1 MEKKIPSIFS
11 KINGRIINLQS
22 LNVQKIDE
30 KKSNLKEKIRLEI
43 KPTTNYDIES
53 INDTEVIINVS
64 HELKFEPQL
73 LFIINFNFNIRYKLK
88 EPIDETEIK
97 NNINELIAPCGSY
110 ISLIASFLSEKI
122 MGEPLIIPPTINI
135 T

>member
-1 MEKKIPSIFS
+1 MEKQIPSIFS
-11 KINGRIINLQS
+11 KIKGRIINLQS
-22 LNVQKIDE
+22 LNVQKIND
-30 KKSNLKEKIRLEI
+30 KKPRLKEEIKLEI
-43 KPTTNYDIES
+43 KPTTNYVIEN

-73 LFIINFNFNIRYKLK
+73 LFIINFNMDIRYKFK

-97 NNINELIAPCGSY
+97 NNINELVAPCGPY
-110 ISLIASFLSEKI
+110 ISLITSFLSEKI
-122 MGEPLIIPPTINI
+122 IGEPFIIPPTISV